1 MPGNKKPGTRW
12 TRAPGKRKYDEM
24 TKSQFDNTDKGA
36 LFKNRNKETDSQPD
50 YLGPLNVGGVN
61 FRIAAWL
68 KDSAGGQKYMSL
80 SIKPDTEQST
90 AAKPK
95 PAAADVPF

>member
-1 MPGNKKPGTRW
+1 
-12 TRAPGKRKYDEM
+12 M

-50 YLGPLNVGGVN
+50 YAGPLNVGGVN

-80 SIKPDTEQST
+80 AIKPDTEQST
-90 AAKPK
+90 AK
-95 PAAADVPF
+95 PAPKASAPIDDDIPF

>member
-1 MPGNKKPGTRW
+1 
-12 TRAPGKRKYDEM
+12 M

-36 LFKNRNKETDSQPD
+36 LFKNRNKETESQPD
-50 YLGPLNVGGVN
+50 YAGPLNVGGAN

-80 SIKPDTEQST
+80 AIKPDTEQPT
-90 AAKPK
+90 AKPAPK
-95 PAAADVPF
+95 STPPDVDDIPF